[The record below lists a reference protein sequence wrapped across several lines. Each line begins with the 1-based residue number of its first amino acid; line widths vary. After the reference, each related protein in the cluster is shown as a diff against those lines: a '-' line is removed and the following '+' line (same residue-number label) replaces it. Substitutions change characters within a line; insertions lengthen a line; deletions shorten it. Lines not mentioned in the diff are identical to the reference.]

1 MTPSKIT
8 PGGAMAKE
16 VDGDMDEA
24 MVVMVGSDGTGT
36 ATGMG
41 EEKVDTGIPTGW
53 KDWIELS

>member
-36 ATGMG
+36 GMG